1 LADTAMAASLQD
13 LLRRTTLWA
22 AAGALAG
29 ALVLGVLAGEGAT
42 RTLERLADQRGTDVA
57 AGAAALVA
65 NYARERHGEADRI
78 AVNPYVVSA
87 LVTATQT
94 VAARQLDQ
102 MPDAALRRLFGPAR
116 QLGGDPE
123 LLRYLRTYP
132 QRSEFTDLTLT
143 EKHGLVV
150 LASGV
155 PDRIQYAGDSLW
167 RQAMQDGAAE
177 SEAVID
183 SSTGSVLVHY
193 AVALRPVEGARPVGA
208 LIATYQLDRIGR
220 LLTAIALGDSAYLQ
234 LVDRRGNLLYG
245 PDQTEWREVPQD
257 RALYDPDRPQRA
269 IRQTERGPELLV
281 SVPGVRGRFPANEA
295 YFWVL
300 FHEPT
305 TVAYATARAVQ
316 RYVWLGAII
325 FSALVALGAWWLGRW
340 LRQRVATP
348 VGAAGAI
355 AARVATGDLALV
367 SGGMHA
373 DTEEIGNLLSS
384 VHMMVVA
391 LRRLVGAIRTAAD
404 EAAAMAAEISASTE
418 EMTASTEQLTAT
430 TQDLSRRAGE
440 QAQLVRSAAQDAARI
455 LQIATTLASGAEE
468 AVRRNA
474 SVAGLARRH
483 REQLEQSTV
492 QLTRLAEDV
501 ERGAVEA
508 DALGQASAE
517 IQKFVTQ
524 AKSVATQTNMLA
536 LNAAIEAA
544 RAGPQGRGF
553 AVVADEVRKLA
564 SHAATSA
571 GETAD
576 LVRGVLARV
585 KATRERLTRLA
596 QSGAALRETAQAAAQ
611 GLSTVANEADA
622 NDAWGREI
630 ATSAN
635 EMRMLVEEI
644 STRLHSLAKGT
655 DDLLASAEE
664 IAASSEEQNA
674 STEEIAS
681 SAGQLAQA
689 ADHLTGAVK
698 SFRLTAEEVDDRPRE
713 AAD

>member
-1 LADTAMAASLQD
+1 MAATLQD
-13 LLRRTTLWA
+13 LLKRATLWA
-22 AAGALAG
+22 AAAALVGAV
-29 ALVLGVLAGEGAT
+29 VLGVLAGQGAT

-65 NYARERHGEADRI
+65 NYARERHGEADQI
-78 AVNPYVVSA
+78 AVDPYVVGA
-87 LVTATQT
+87 VMNATQA
-94 VAARQLDQ
+94 VAARHLDQ
-102 MPDAALRRLFGPAR
+102 LPDAALRRLFGPSR

-143 EKHGLVV
+143 EQHGVVV

-155 PDRIQYAGDSLW
+155 AERVRYADDTLW
-167 RQAMQDGAAE
+167 IQAMRNGSAE

-183 SSTGSVLVHY
+183 SSTGSVFVRY
-193 AVALRPVEGARPVGA
+193 AVAVRPVEGARPVGVLEA
-208 LIATYQLDRIGR
+208 VYQLDRVGR

-234 LVDRRGNLLYG
+234 LVDRRGNLLYA
-245 PDQTEWREVPQD
+245 PEASDTREVPQD

-269 IRQTERGPELLV
+269 VLGTARGPELLV
-281 SVPGVRGRFPANEA
+281 SVPAVRGSFPANEA

-305 TVAYATARAVQ
+305 AIAYATARAVQ
-316 RYVWLGAII
+316 RYVWLGAIA
-325 FSALVALGAWWLGRW
+325 FFALVALGTWWLGRW
-340 LRQRVATP
+340 LGRRVATP

-355 AARVATGDLALV
+355 AARVATGDLALT
-367 SGGMHA
+367 GDTIHTE
-373 DTEEIGNLLSS
+373 TEEIGNLVAS
-384 VHMMVVA
+384 VHQMVIA

-404 EAAAMAAEISASTE
+404 DAAAMAAEISASTQQ
-418 EMTASTEQLTAT
+418 MSASTEELTAT
-430 TQDLSRRAGE
+430 TQDLSLRAGE

-455 LQIATTLASGAEE
+455 LQIATVIATGADE

-474 SVAGLARRH
+474 ALAGLARRH
-483 REQLEQSTV
+483 RDQLDQSTA
-492 QLTRLAEDV
+492 QLARLAEDI
-501 ERGAVEA
+501 ERGATEA
-508 DALGQASAE
+508 TALWQASTE

-524 AKSVATQTNMLA
+524 AKAVATQTNMLA

-564 SHAATSA
+564 SHAAASA
-571 GETAD
+571 GETSD
-576 LVRGVLARV
+576 VVRDVLARV
-585 KATRERLTRLA
+585 QATRDRLTRLA
-596 QSGAALRETAQAAAQ
+596 QGGAAVRETAQAAAQ

-635 EMRMLVEEI
+635 ELRMLVEEI

-655 DDLLASAEE
+655 DELLASAEE

-681 SAGQLAQA
+681 SANQLAQA

-698 SFRLTAEEVDDRPRE
+698 SFRLTAEELDDRPRE